1 MPKRNS
7 RKQKKKIREQN
18 LFEHLRN
25 SDKSKSMT
33 KAEKLCQKRCAA
45 NHAFKEA
52 DKAFKKKR
60 DPKGDESYEQW
71 DMKDADI
78 TDEMV
83 AWEET
88 AEKKRKCQHRHDRY
102 ELRASVIAL
111 IKISCLTDRCGHF
124 ERDIKGIEQ
133 WIKQDLK
140 GKDAKAHADAFKDKD
155 EDKDDGSSD
164 EDEDEGSMEGWH
176 LERFDSMGATG
187 SLKELRNLLDKQ
199 LVRDKSCRKTADW
212 FLNKYSSEAVAMYFW
227 GSFDVIFASK
237 KAISQARSQNKNVTV
252 AANPLSA
259 PVGSS
264 SKGNGVTTI

>member
-1 MPKRNS
+1 MHNS
-7 RKQKKKIREQN
+7 VCDSRTHSLTHSFALLQLEQELEDAKKELKKTKKKIREQN
-18 LFEHLRN
+18 FFEHLRN

-124 ERDIKGIEQ
+124 ERDSKCLCSLLSLRVRTFRLL
-133 WIKQDLK
+133 LK
-140 GKDAKAHADAFKDKD
+140 LFDF
-155 EDKDDGSSD
+155 GSQ
-164 EDEDEGSMEGWH
+164 
-176 LERFDSMGATG
+176 
-187 SLKELRNLLDKQ
+187 RN
-199 LVRDKSCRKTADW
+199 R
-212 FLNKYSSEAVAMYFW
+212 AM
-227 GSFDVIFASK
+227 D
-237 KAISQARSQNKNVTV
+237 QARSQRQ
-252 AANPLSA
+252 
-259 PVGSS
+259 GR
-264 SKGNGVTTI
+264 